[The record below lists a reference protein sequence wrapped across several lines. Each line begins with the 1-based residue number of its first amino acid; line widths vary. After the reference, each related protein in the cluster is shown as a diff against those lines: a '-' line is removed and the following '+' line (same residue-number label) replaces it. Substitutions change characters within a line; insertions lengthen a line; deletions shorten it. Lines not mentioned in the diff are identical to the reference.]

1 MGIWVI
7 SHVFDILFILLLL
20 DLLIFVFA
28 FKDDIA
34 NLFKK
39 IIKKYKKEDK

>member
-1 MGIWVI
+1 MLLWVI
-7 SHVFDILFILLLL
+7 SHVFDILFILIFL
-20 DLLIFVFA
+20 DLLMLVSV